1 MFEPCGDNYLANSYT
16 FSFMV
21 IHSLKLTTLAD
32 NMVYMAGLHGQWG
45 LSFLLELEDRK
56 GRHRKVLLDT
66 GNDREPLL
74 HNIKELKV
82 DLSDLDAVVLS
93 HGHSDHTV
101 ATVEIMRASGG
112 CPVYAHPHCFLPRHN
127 VSREGKRTRA
137 GVSEGQGV
145 SQIEAAGGEVRLSAG
160 PVEVV
165 PGLWTTG
172 QVPRVSGFE
181 DVPPPREGARR
192 LVEVE
197 GVEVDDMILCDMALW
212 AQVEGLGPWVITGCA
227 HSGPVNTLTRVRELG
242 GFKDIYA
249 LVGGTHLVS
258 RPDEYIDRTAD
269 ALEGFGLRLL
279 SPCHCTGFKASAML
293 WGRFREAFVLN
304 YCGRVIKAGET
315 PRNPVP

>member
-1 MFEPCGDNYLANSYT
+1 MT
-16 FSFMV
+16 
-21 IHSLKLTTLAD
+21 IKSLKLTTLAD
-32 NMVYMAGLHGQWG
+32 NMVYRAGLHGQWG
-45 LSFLLELEDRK
+45 LSFLLELEDCK
-56 GRHRKVLLDT
+56 GKHRKVLLDT
-66 GNDREPLL
+66 GNDVDPLL

-82 DLSDLDAVVLS
+82 DLSNLDAVVLS
-93 HGHSDHTV
+93 HGHSDHTA
-101 ATVEIMRASGG
+101 ATVEIMWASGG

-127 VSREGKRTRA
+127 LSNKGKRTRA
-137 GVSEGQGV
+137 GVPESQGL
-145 SQIEAAGGEVRLSAG
+145 SQIEAAGGEVRLSDR

-181 DVPPPREGARR
+181 DVPAPQEGARR

-197 GVEVDDMILCDMALW
+197 GVEVDDAILCDMALW
-212 AQVEGLGPWVITGCA
+212 ADVDGLGPWVITGCA
-227 HSGPVNTLTRVRELG
+227 HSGPVNTLTHVRELG

-258 RPDEYIDRTAD
+258 RSDEYIGRTAD

-279 SPCHCTGFKASAML
+279 SPCHCTGFKATAALMSC
-293 WGRFREAFVLN
+293 FKDQFILN
-304 YCGRVIKAGET
+304 YCGRTITAGEW

>member
-1 MFEPCGDNYLANSYT
+1 
-16 FSFMV
+16 MV

-137 GVSEGQGV
+137 GVPEGQGV
-145 SQIEAAGGEVRLSAG
+145 SQIEAAGGEVKLSAE

-181 DVPPPREGARR
+181 DVPPPREGTRR

-212 AQVEGLGPWVITGCA
+212 ADVEGLGPWVITGCA

-269 ALEGFGLRLL
+269 ALEGFGLKLL

-304 YCGRVIKAGET
+304 YCGRVIKAGEM